1 MSSINT
7 LEQNGVVKRKH
18 TYIIDVTL
26 SFLLSVSISIE
37 FWGEVVLIVVHLI
50 NKIALSD
57 SFICH
62 HLKICMT
69 ILLIILP

>member
-18 TYIIDVTL
+18 TYIIDATH

-37 FWGEVVLIVVHLI
+37 FWGEVVLIVHLI
-50 NKIALSD
+50 NKIALSN
-57 SFICH
+57 SLICH
-62 HLKICMT
+62 HLKICIT

>member
-18 TYIIDVTL
+18 TYIIDATH

-37 FWGEVVLIVVHLI
+37 FWGEVVLIVHLI

-57 SFICH
+57 SLICH
-62 HLKICMT
+62 HLKICIT

>member
-18 TYIIDVTL
+18 TYIIDTTH

-37 FWGEVVLIVVHLI
+37 FWGEVVLIIFHLN

-57 SFICH
+57 SLICH
-62 HLKICMT
+62 HLKICVT

>member
-50 NKIALSD
+50 NKITLSD
-57 SFICH
+57 SLICH
-62 HLKICMT
+62 HLKICIT